1 MFNVEKNIVTPQ
13 KQQTRQ
19 QYNESAL
26 KSKHVIN
33 LKASQVNLFNM
44 SDNGGEE

>member
-19 QYNESAL
+19 QHNESAL

-44 SDNGGEE
+44 SDNGGED